1 MNWFKKFKERRAQRR
16 KLRESGK
23 LFEVFKTLERLE
35 QSGLL
40 WFDEEH
46 RRLMIERSLA
56 LLMMKDAE
64 TWTQFLNGCWQW
76 QYLRESQKAW
86 EAYMQKE
93 EMAAVRKA
101 LKQWPKMSRRDIERV
116 KEARRLEITQG
127 DLEPP
132 KVREFEF
139 FVVGDFAAVE
149 PLPAEKGA
157 SEAVAL
163 SAGKPLTA
171 LEAAKTEAV
180 PGGRIFLVGSYG
192 PEMEWPEMAAW
203 EDVKMWMGKEKED

>member
-1 MNWFKKFKERRAQRR
+1 MKNWFKNFKERRSQKK
-16 KLRESGK
+16 KLREYGK
-23 LFEVFKTLERLE
+23 LFEAFKTLEQME

-64 TWTQFLNGCWQW
+64 TWTRFLNGCWQW

-116 KEARRLEITQG
+116 KEARRLEIMQG
-127 DLEPP
+127 DMEPP

-139 FVVGDFAAVE
+139 FVVGAGEDS
-149 PLPAEKGA
+149 L
-157 SEAVAL
+157 
-163 SAGKPLTA
+163 GKPAGTDRGGGLA
-171 LEAAKTEAV
+171 GREMAV

-192 PEMEWPEMAAW
+192 PEMDWPEMATW
-203 EDVKMWMGKEKED
+203 EEVRPLLDKKD